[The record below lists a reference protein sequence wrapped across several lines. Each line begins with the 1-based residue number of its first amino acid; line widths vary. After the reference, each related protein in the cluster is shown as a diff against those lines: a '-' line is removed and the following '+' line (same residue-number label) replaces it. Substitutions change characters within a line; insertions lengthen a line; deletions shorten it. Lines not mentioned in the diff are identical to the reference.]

1 MKRIFLFSAFVV
13 YCSSLFISCNSGW
26 EPLLGTN
33 LSEADYNPEVWSI
46 DKEGVISATKDE
58 SIWTKQQYEN
68 FELSVDYKN
77 DIGTNSGVI
86 VYCTDKKNWIPNAV
100 EIQIADDFKDGV
112 RREASTGSNA
122 SVYGHLAPTKSNVNP
137 AGEWNTM
144 IIRCEGQQITVT
156 NNGEKVT
163 EMDMRKW
170 TSGTHNPDGSE
181 IPSWLPK
188 PYAGLPTKGFI
199 GFQGKH
205 GQSNIYFRN
214 IKIRNLK

>member
-1 MKRIFLFSAFVV
+1 MKHIFLVSMLVV
-13 YCSSLFISCNSGW
+13 YCSGIFISCHSGW
-26 EPLLGTN
+26 EPLFGTD
-33 LSEADYNPEVWSI
+33 LAEADYNPEVWSI
-46 DKEGVISATKDE
+46 KDGVISATKDE
-58 SIWTKQQYEN
+58 SIWTKQPYEN
-68 FELSVDYKN
+68 FELMLDYKN
-77 DIGTNSGVI
+77 DTGTNSGVVI
-86 VYCTDKKNWIPNAV
+86 YCTDKKDWIPNAV
-100 EIQIADDFKDGV
+100 EIQIADDFDKEGV
-112 RREASTGSNA
+112 RRPASIGSNA

-144 IIRCEGQQITVT
+144 IVRCEGQKLTVT

-163 EMDMRKW
+163 EMDMSKW

-188 PYAGLPTKGFI
+188 PYAELPTKGYI

-214 IKIRNLK
+214 IKIRSLK